1 MEARLHRVFRDLL
14 VAGTVMTIAGLAE
27 SGSRAGEAKRS
38 TVALNLAVA
47 QNDVAAVKQLIAA
60 GAPLTPRGGQAKSIV
75 GEPNPLDTAA
85 SEDFLEIARLLIAHG
100 ADVNYPKNLNGVAPT
115 PLHSAALH
123 GHVEMIRLL
132 IASGADVNR
141 QGKQWG
147 TPLWTAVGSTITKD
161 RLQSASVLIENG
173 AEINVKRMGESV
185 APMTVREKTAEGE
198 WKTTTEMAGGCHT
211 TPLHEAVFALDTD
224 VAELLI
230 RKGASLSITDVEGLT
245 PLQCAQRRLTQV
257 RAPGLGPRV
266 QAMIDL
272 LSRSA
277 PGEK

>member
-1 MEARLHRVFRDLL
+1 MEARVHRLFRDLL
-14 VAGTVMTIAGLAE
+14 VAGTVLTIVGLAE

-47 QNDVAAVKQLIAA
+47 QNDVATVKQLIAA
-60 GAPLTPRGGQAKSIV
+60 GDPLTPRAGGAKSII

-85 SEDFLEIARLLIAHG
+85 SGDFLEIARLLIAH
-100 ADVNYPKNLNGVAPT
+100 
-115 PLHSAALH
+115 
-123 GHVEMIRLL
+123 
-132 IASGADVNR
+132 GADVNR

-161 RLQSASVLIENG
+161 RFQSAGVLIENG

-185 APMTVREKTAEGE
+185 APVTVREKTAEGE

-230 RKGASLSITDVEGLT
+230 RKGANLSITDVEGLT
-245 PLQCAQRRLTQV
+245 PLQCAQRRLTQL
-257 RAPGLGPRV
+257 RAPHWR
-266 QAMIDL
+266 QR
-272 LSRSA
+272 SR
-277 PGEK
+277 P

>member
-1 MEARLHRVFRDLL
+1 MFRGLL
-14 VAGTVMTIAGLAE
+14 VAGVVLTIVGLAE
-27 SGSRAGEAKRS
+27 SGSRAGEAKRT

-47 QNDVAAVKQLIAA
+47 QNDVATVKQLIAA
-60 GAPLTPRGGQAKSIV
+60 GDPLTPRAGAAKSII

-85 SEDFLEIARLLIAHG
+85 SGDFLEIARLLIDHG
-100 ADVNYPKNLNGVAPT
+100 ADVNYPKNLHGFAPT
-115 PLHSAALH
+115 ALHRAALH

-161 RLQSASVLIENG
+161 RFQSAGVLIENG
-173 AEINVKRMGESV
+173 AEINVKRMGESI
-185 APMTVREKTAEGE
+185 APLTVREKTAEGE
-198 WKTTTEMAGGCHT
+198 WKTTTEMAGGCQT

-230 RKGASLSITDVEGLT
+230 RKGANLAITDPEGLT
-245 PLQCAQRRLTQV
+245 SLQCAQRRLTQL
-257 RAPGLGPRV
+257 RAPALAPKV

-272 LSRSA
+272 LSRNA
-277 PGEK
+277 PGKK